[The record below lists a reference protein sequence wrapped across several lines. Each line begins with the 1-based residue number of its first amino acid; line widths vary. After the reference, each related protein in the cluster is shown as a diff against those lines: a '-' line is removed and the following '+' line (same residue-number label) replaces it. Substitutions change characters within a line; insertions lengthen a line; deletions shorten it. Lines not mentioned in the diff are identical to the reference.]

1 MKVLHCSDI
10 HLGKRPVGGI
20 GDFSNKRYEDYF
32 KSFEYI
38 VDTACKEKVDVF
50 MIAGDFFD
58 KRIINPEILE
68 KTEKILEKLKE
79 NSIKV
84 LIIEGNHDNII
95 KGSEENSWIVYL
107 EKKGLFK
114 RLTFNVSYEGE
125 EKNFEFDSIKIGDVN
140 FYGLGYP
147 GILVN
152 EAMEELSKIINPN
165 EKNIVIVH
173 TAISSGDFLPGT
185 IEKEI
190 IDKFQGKVMYIAGGH
205 FHSYIT
211 YPKENP
217 IFFIPGASEYWNI
230 KSEINRKKGFI
241 IFDTETKDYKFYDSK
256 VRHSIIL
263 DIKVSS
269 DKKEDIFFQIEKEKN
284 NIDIIE
290 NETLL
295 FVNIYLEKN
304 IFLNINEIEKIFEEE
319 NPLKIFINIK
329 YKNRLEDISID
340 RENMSNIYE
349 IEKEVIKNS
358 WDKFKENSEIVVE
371 TLNNLKIYQQD
382 KDKER
387 FFEVFDHFV
396 DKLISGDNNENK

>member
-1 MKVLHCSDI
+1 MKILHCSDI

-20 GDFSNKRYEDYF
+20 GEYSNKRYEDYF

-38 VDTACKEKVDVF
+38 IESACKEKIDIF
-50 MIAGDFFD
+50 IIAGDFFD
-58 KRIINPEILE
+58 KRVINPEILE

-79 NSIKV
+79 NGIKV

-95 KGSEENSWIVYL
+95 KGNEENSWIVYL

-114 RLTFNVSYEGE
+114 RLTFSVTYIGE
-125 EKNFEFDSIKIGDVN
+125 EKKFDFDVIKIGDVN

-152 EAMEELSKIINPN
+152 EAMEELSKRVNPL

-190 IDKFQGKVMYIAGGH
+190 IDKFQGKVIYIAGGH
-205 FHSYIT
+205 FHTHIT

-241 IFDTETKDYKFYDSK
+241 IFDTETKEYKFYDSK
-256 VRHSIIL
+256 TRDIVIL
-263 DIKVSS
+263 NIENIKEEEEVFL
-269 DKKEDIFFQIEKEKN
+269 KINKEKN
-284 NIDIIE
+284 NINIIE
-290 NETLL
+290 NESLL
-295 FVNIYLEKN
+295 FINISLEKN
-304 IFLNINEIEKIFEEE
+304 IFLNTNEIEKLFEKEK
-319 NPLKIFINIK
+319 PLKIFINTK
-329 YKNRLEDISID
+329 YKNSLNNRSIN
-340 RENMSNIYE
+340 RENISNIYE

-358 WDKFKENSEIVVE
+358 WDKFRDASEIVVE
-371 TLNNLKIYQQD
+371 TLNNLKIHQQE

-396 DKLISGDNNENK
+396 NKIISGDNNENK